1 MPNSEYSNYENGY
14 LLPET
19 IDAVVGNMEQFKNI
33 ADTHLEFL
41 RSVLGDLSSVKIQE
55 VEPPESMMPPNI
67 EFTDIQAPANT
78 MQEPNLSV
86 LDNIETDTSFP
97 DAPDIKMPDAPTMAE
112 YIAPIKPE
120 IDTDIDVT
128 VEMPDISQYQEELD
142 KIIAVNFDWQEPK
155 YECELFDTLHGKI
168 KGIVSGNDTATGLP
182 IEIEQALFDRAEE
195 RESREVLRQKQT
207 AIDTWAARGFELPSG
222 ALNKQLDA
230 IEEQGSLK
238 IAALNRDILV
248 QSAQWKI
255 ETLRFAIEKGIVL
268 EELCF
273 NIWNNGV
280 NRLFESVRFAF
291 TAAIEKNKIFL
302 TVIETLLKTA
312 QIKTDIIKSKIEVIK
327 ARFDAYKTEV
337 SAFAEM
343 ISAEKVKFDA
353 YTAQI
358 NAENAKMDA
367 YKTVVQAHAER
378 LRSKADIIGQVA
390 NAKINKYKADIDA
403 YRANLQIAV
412 SQADLRNTYA
422 KLLTDTNIH
431 FSQLKI
437 EEYKAK
443 LQQASHAAQLS
454 LESMKALGQYSAQL
468 AAGAMSAQHVSASL
482 SASSGYSHGWNKS
495 ESKSESHNYTY

>member
-1 MPNSEYSNYENGY
+1 MNNFYADGSVMG
-14 LLPET
+14 ET
-19 IDAVVGNMEQFKNI
+19 VDLVTSRMQDFKNI
-33 ADTHLEFL
+33 SDQHTIFL
-41 RSVLGDLSSVKIQE
+41 SGVLGDLANVKIADID
-55 VEPPESMMPPNI
+55 EPPPLATPNI
-67 EFTDIQAPANT
+67 SFTDLDLPQNNLQTPD
-78 MQEPNLSV
+78 LSV
-86 LDNIETDTSFP
+86 LDSVEFTADFPNPPETT
-97 DAPDIKMPDAPTMAE
+97 MPTAPTMADIDE
-112 YIAPIKPE
+112 PVKPDIDTN
-120 IDTDIDVT
+120 IDTDIDI
-128 VEMPDISQYQEELD
+128 PDISQYQTELD

-182 IEIEQALFDRAEE
+182 IAIEQALFDRAEE

-207 AIDTWAARGFELPSG
+207 AIDTWTARGFELPSG

-255 ETLRFAIEKGIVL
+255 ETLRFAIEKGIAL

-312 QIKTDIIKSKIEVIK
+312 QIKTDIVRSKIEVIK

-343 ISAEKVKFDA
+343 ISAQKTKFDA

-358 NAENAKMDA
+358 NAERSKMDA

-378 LRSKADIIGQVA
+378 LRSKADIVGQVA
-390 NAKINKYKADIDA
+390 NAKINRYKADIDA
-403 YRANLQIAV
+403 YRAELQVAT
-412 SQADLRNTYA
+412 ATFA
-422 KLLTDTNIH
+422 KMQTDTNLQ
-431 FSQLKI
+431 FSRMQI

-443 LQQASHAAQLS
+443 LQKAFNEAQLA
-454 LESMKALGQYSAQL
+454 LEAMKALGQFSAQL
-468 AAGAMSAQHVSASL
+468 AAGAMSAQHISASM
-482 SASSGYSHGWNKS
+482 SASGSASDS
-495 ESKSESHNYTY
+495 TSTSTSTSHNYTY